1 MAIPR
6 EMEERLEMLT
16 ADVLL
21 EIRAQYLAGGAT
33 ALKHWE
39 QISDRMRAATRT
51 QATPQAW
58 CTKLLRDLQISTPS
72 SSTSSALEKLCE
84 AVGILGKR
92 GPSEW
97 LRLIDAEHAFLIA
110 RTRTMAE
117 ERRDARTA
125 RMAEANAQAAA
136 RDASTIGTT

>member
-6 EMEERLEMLT
+6 EMAERLEMLT

-21 EIRAQYLAGGAT
+21 EVRAQYLAGGAN

-51 QATPQAW
+51 QANPQAW
-58 CTKLLRDLQISTPS
+58 LTKLMRDLQISTPS
-72 SSTSSALEKLCE
+72 SSTSSALEALCDG
-84 AVGILGKR
+84 VGVLGKI

-97 LRLIDAEHAFLIA
+97 LRLIDAEHAYIIA
-110 RTRTMAE
+110 RVRRMAE

-125 RMAEANAQAAA
+125 RMAEAAAA
-136 RDASTIGTT
+136 AAERDANTITTP